1 MVDIFEEVESD
12 LRTERYTQMA
22 KRLLPWVI
30 GGLIAGVL
38 LVAGIIGYQKY
49 RENIA
54 YKASDSYAQGLK
66 ALEAGDG
73 EAAFRQFG
81 QVPVSAKSYR
91 ALALMQQGG
100 IRLADGKT
108 KEAVALF
115 DQAADTAP
123 KNKLGVLISDGARL
137 KSAFALMDQGS
148 YPEIEGRLKP
158 LTDENRPYR
167 AEAREALALAKV
179 QAGKLKEARQDFIV
193 ISLMNDAPESLKNRA
208 KTSAQMIDAGLLTA
222 VPAVVKA
229 AGELPPPS
237 ATPPQLN
244 IPGLEGLNA
253 QQGQPAQ
260 QAPQAPQGAPQ

>member
-1 MVDIFEEVESD
+1 VVDIFEEVETD
-12 LRTERYTQMA
+12 LRTERYTELA
-22 KRLLPWVI
+22 RRLLPWVI

-38 LVAGIIGYQKY
+38 LVAAIIGYQKY
-49 RENIA
+49 RESVS
-54 YKASDSYAQGLK
+54 YKASDAYAQGLK

-100 IRLADGKT
+100 VRLADGKV

-123 KNKLGVLISDGARL
+123 KGQVGVLIADGARL

-148 YPEIEGRLKP
+148 YPEIEARLKP
-158 LTDENRPYR
+158 LTEENRPYR

-193 ISLMNDAPESLKNRA
+193 ISLMNDAPEGLKNRA
-208 KTSAQMIDAGLLTA
+208 RTTAQMIDAGLLTA

-229 AGELPPPS
+229 AGALPPPS
-237 ATPPQLN
+237 AAPPGLN
-244 IPGLEGLNA
+244 IPGLEGLV
-253 QQGQPAQ
+253 
-260 QAPQAPQGAPQ
+260 APQQAPQGAPQ